1 MRQQVWQGKQSLLPN
16 GWSSANVVKFD
27 NERNRNVARTTTFGV
42 ASGEVSSPEAGV
54 GLQAVAAGPRVEV
67 DRLRVVEVD
76 GPPGDPPLVEV
87 GAAAAA
93 EAVQGLDA
101 PDGNPKGVSPAVRVP
116 ADSLQLNEQKPF
128 PDQPDRRLDQFARR
142 FETAA
147 LSVTIKLRAGNFGK
161 FNPSK
166 N

>member
-16 GWSSANVVKFD
+16 GWSSANFVKSD
-27 NERNRNVARTTTFGV
+27 NEKKRNVARTTTFGV

-54 GLQAVAAGPRVEV
+54 GLRGVAAGPRVEA

-76 GPPGDPPLVEV
+76 GPLGDPPLVEV

-93 EAVQGLDA
+93 EAAQGLDA
-101 PDGNPKGVSPAVRVP
+101 PDGDPKGVSPPVRIP
-116 ADSLQLNEQKPF
+116 ADSLQLNQQKPF
-128 PDQPDRRLDQFARR
+128 PDQPDRRLDHFARR
-142 FETAA
+142 FETVA
-147 LSVTIKLRAGNFGK
+147 LSVTIKRRARNFGK